1 MRRIKVLLHDRNA
14 STDGY
19 VANLHCGE
27 GDNDIPCIF
36 KVAGNK
42 WTSWRESMDSLCEQS
57 RMFAKKVRRIS
68 MGAVSIDIYVNID
81 SSFGSTSLDCTTSAL
96 MVFMVL
102 RELYGSPFLELN
114 LLFYS
119 NESHEWVPANFQ
131 YVLEMSKERGFV
143 LPRSMNE
150 RYY

>member
-1 MRRIKVLLHDRNA
+1 MRRIKVLLYDRNA
-14 STDGY
+14 SMDGY
-19 VANLHCGE
+19 IANLHCGE
-27 GDNDIPCIF
+27 DSDDIPCIF
-36 KVAGNK
+36 KATGNK
-42 WTSWRESMDSLCEQS
+42 GTSWRESMDTLCEQS

-68 MGAVSIDIYVNID
+68 MGAVAIDVYINTD
-81 SSFGSTSLDCTTSAL
+81 SSIGSTSLDCTTSAL
-96 MVFMVL
+96 MVLMLL

-119 NESHEWVPANFQ
+119 NESQEWIPANFQ